1 MKVFFRSWRRCSPA
15 VLLLVTGLLS
25 ACGQYGDLYLPEK
38 HPAQQ
43 QPDAAD
49 GQQDKQPEESPD

>member
-1 MKVFFRSWRRCSPA
+1 MKVFFRSWRCCA
-15 VLLLVTGLLS
+15 AALLLVVTGLLS

-49 GQQDKQPEESPD
+49 GQQDKQPEESTD